1 MTSPPSNKG
10 HIPEKTGVVTAS
22 GTMISES
29 NTTINEK
36 ALIRKIDSRLLP
48 AVTLLYL
55 CSFLDR
61 SNGPLMHLFSAEY

>member
-1 MTSPPSNKG
+1 MSEQKEPTIDVSEDAIG
-10 HIPEKTGVVTAS
+10 S
-22 GTMISES
+22 GTG
-29 NTTINEK
+29 INEK

-61 SNGPLMHLFSAEY
+61 SNGE